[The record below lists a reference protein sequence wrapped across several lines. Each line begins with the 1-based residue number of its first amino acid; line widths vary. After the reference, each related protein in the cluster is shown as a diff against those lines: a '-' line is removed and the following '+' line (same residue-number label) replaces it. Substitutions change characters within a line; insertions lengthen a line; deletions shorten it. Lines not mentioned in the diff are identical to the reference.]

1 MSSSDQQQSRH
12 NLVTL
17 MVGFC
22 VCVLAFTVRASLERS
37 LFNNAS
43 LMQDVWF
50 QVTLLDAYLGFF
62 IFYVWVAW
70 KEQTVL
76 SRVVWFVLIMAFGNM
91 ATSLYV
97 VVQIIPHP
105 KTRPVSEILCH
116 RKVKLG
122 SVSVTEEG

>member
-1 MSSSDQQQSRH
+1 
-12 NLVTL
+12 

-22 VCVLAFTVRASLERS
+22 VCLLAFTVRASLERS

-70 KEQTVL
+70 KEQSVL

-97 VVQIIPHP
+97 VVQITRHP
-105 KTRPVSEILCH
+105 KTRPVSETLCH
-116 RKVKLG
+116 RKVKLE